1 MISEDTNGKHVW
13 WKRYESEVFVYNAC
27 ARFVLSRK
35 SRLQSLE
42 PSADVSDATV
52 EVDARSPFVLVLTIP
67 AGLVSVLFLFVSSCS
82 TSMFARAITH
92 TRVCTRATDY

>member
-13 WKRYESEVFVYNAC
+13 GKRYESEVSVSNSC

-52 EVDARSPFVLVLTIP
+52 EVDARFPFFLVL
-67 AGLVSVLFLFVSSCS
+67 AALVRLV
-82 TSMFARAITH
+82 
-92 TRVCTRATDY
+92 